1 MDKYIYISAVSAQST
16 MQRQEAI
23 ANNIANVNTP
33 GFRSQIAAFQV
44 APVASK
50 EGLSTR
56 AYAVETTIGFDGQS
70 GSLQQS
76 DRPLDFAIDGK
87 GWFAVQGAQ
96 GEEGYTRNGHFHI
109 NAQGILTTSEG
120 FPVIGEDGEIA
131 IPDGFQYEVQRNG
144 VIVGFQPGVTPRDDQ
159 ELGRLKLVSPEDA
172 DLTRSDDGLFRLKN
186 GGVADLDEGVAVVNG
201 FLEGSNVNSA
211 KAIVEMISAQRE
223 FEAHLKMISM
233 AEENAKSANGLLSS
247 N

>member
-1 MDKYIYISAVSAQST
+1 MDKYIYISAVGAQST

-44 APVASK
+44 APIASK

-56 AYAVETTIGFDGQS
+56 AYAVETTIGFDGQA
-70 GSLQQS
+70 GTLQRS
-76 DRPLDFAIDGK
+76 DRKLDFAIEGR
-87 GWFAVQGAQ
+87 GWFAVQGPQ
-96 GEEGYTRNGHFHI
+96 GDEGYTRNGHFHLD
-109 NAQGILTTSEG
+109 AQGALTTSEG
-120 FPVIGEDGEIA
+120 FPVVGEDGEII
-131 IPDGFQYEVQRNG
+131 IPEGFEYEVQRNG
-144 VIVGFQPGVTPRDDQ
+144 VIVGFQPGVTPREDQ
-159 ELGRLKLVSPEDA
+159 ELGRLKLVSPA
-172 DLTRSDDGLFRLKN
+172 DNELSRSDDGLFRLKS
-186 GGVADLDEGVAVVNG
+186 GQIAELDETVAVVNG